1 MSKSRQQ
8 KERNR
13 KRCIERRLG
22 RKNWPAQDEPMFSA
36 SNIHYE
42 LSERTR
48 GVGVG
53 GIGAVHKFALASGLV
68 KAIDERVDVLKVHL
82 PYHESDHVL
91 NIAYNILSGGTCL
104 EDIELLRNDEVYLD
118 ALGAQRIPDP
128 TTAGDF
134 CRRLKEEDINALMEA
149 FNEVRPR
156 MWSQQPEEFF
166 DEAKID
172 ADGTLVETLA
182 ECKEGM
188 NISYKGTWGFH
199 PLLVSLA
206 NTQEP
211 LFLVN
216 RGGNRPSSERAS
228 ERLDQAI
235 ELCRRSGF
243 KKVTLRGDTDF
254 TQTKHLDR
262 WDEQEVEF
270 VFGMDAMPNVKRI
283 AESLPRRAWKRLKR
297 RPKYEVKTLLRQR
310 PKNVKQAIVREREY
324 KNIHTVSEDVAE
336 FEYSPVASTR
346 YCPRLPESAPS
357 SARTSS

>member
-1 MSKSRQQ
+1 MVETR
-8 KERNR
+8 ERGKQPYR
-13 KRCIERRLG
+13 ETRRT
-22 RKNWPAQDEPMFSA
+22 PC
-36 SNIHYE
+36 
-42 LSERTR
+42 T
-48 GVGVG
+48 VG
-53 GIGAVHKFALASGLV
+53 
-68 KAIDERVDVLKVHL
+68 
-82 PYHESDHVL
+82 
-91 NIAYNILSGGTCL
+91 ILSGGTCL

-216 RGGNRPSSERAS
+216 RG
-228 ERLDQAI
+228 
-235 ELCRRSGF
+235 
-243 KKVTLRGDTDF
+243 
-254 TQTKHLDR
+254 
-262 WDEQEVEF
+262 
-270 VFGMDAMPNVKRI
+270 
-283 AESLPRRAWKRLKR
+283 
-297 RPKYEVKTLLRQR
+297 
-310 PKNVKQAIVREREY
+310 AIVRRV
-324 KNIHTVSEDVAE
+324 KGRAND
-336 FEYSPVASTR
+336 
-346 YCPRLPESAPS
+346 CRLS
-357 SARTSS
+357 